1 MSCAASTKHVH
12 DSCSS
17 VPPPTVPSPTMR
29 SPAATGRPVVDE
41 AAARRRPH
49 ALSPATTDAKATAE
63 EEQGVGGSGRGHL
76 AFQATTRT
84 LPPTHLTT
92 SHAARADSTR
102 AYFHRHAMASAAA
115 GEEEGRGGS
124 RGPMAS

>member
-1 MSCAASTKHVH
+1 MSCATSTKHVH
-12 DSCSS
+12 GSCNS
-17 VPPPTVPSPTMR
+17 VPPPTVPSSTMQ
-29 SPAATGRPVVDE
+29 AL

-49 ALSPATTDAKATAE
+49 ALPPAATDAKATAE

-76 AFQATTRT
+76 AFQTATRT

-92 SHAARADSTR
+92 SHAARANNAR
-102 AYFHRHAMASAAA
+102 GYFHRHAMASAAA
-115 GEEEGRGGS
+115 GEEEGRGRS